1 MIHFGS
7 SCLLFLKSN
16 DSNIISDI
24 TIVNHNHKKIAFNF
38 FSCLGWIQE
47 DRSGN
52 SFAGGNGHSAKI
64 VTFNKLTGDVYEEKP
79 TFGTSQSTFRA
90 AKIKCKKDNLL
101 VLL

>member
-7 SCLLFLKSN
+7 SCLPFLKSN

-24 TIVNHNHKKIAFNF
+24 TIVNHNHKKNCIQFF

-52 SFAGGNGHSAKI
+52 SYAGGNGHTAKI
-64 VTFNKLTGDVYEEKP
+64 ARANKLTGDLEEEK
-79 TFGTSQSTFRA
+79 TSFGTFQSTFRA
-90 AKIKCKKDNLL
+90 AKIKCKRITF
-101 VLL
+101 

>member
-24 TIVNHNHKKIAFNF
+24 TIVNHNHEKIAFNF

-52 SFAGGNGHSAKI
+52 SYAGGNGHTAKI
-64 VTFNKLTGDVYEEKP
+64 ARVNKLTGDVHEEK
-79 TFGTSQSTFRA
+79 TSFR
-90 AKIKCKKDNLL
+90 IVSQPLELL
-101 VLL
+101 K